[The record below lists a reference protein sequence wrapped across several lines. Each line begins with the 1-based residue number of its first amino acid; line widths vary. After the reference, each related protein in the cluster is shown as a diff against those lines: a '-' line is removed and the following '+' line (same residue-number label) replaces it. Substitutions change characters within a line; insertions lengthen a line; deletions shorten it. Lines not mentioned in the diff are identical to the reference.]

1 MRVGLVTAYSWTVPG
16 GVNHHVEHLAAEL
29 EARGHEAWIIAPVGA
44 LSPGRRAVDSRRHP
58 NAERFIPMGTTVP
71 IPSNGSRAYLN
82 TSPRVVMRMDRAV
95 RSRRFDLM
103 HVHEPFTPSVAMA
116 AVLLAASP
124 VVGTFHAALEKSTAY
139 DSMAWL
145 LRILNKRLDV
155 RIAVSEAAREFPA
168 SRYPDAFRI
177 IPNGVS
183 VEKYAPAVG
192 AAKVKGRV
200 LFIGRAERRKG
211 LIVLLPAFALLR
223 ERLPHA
229 TLVIAGASRRQVADV
244 SRLAA
249 GAPFDLTGVEALGWV
264 DDEEKV
270 AQLAKAEVLC
280 APSLSAESF
289 GIVLAEGMA
298 AGVPVVASDLPG
310 YRSVLGDGE
319 AGRLVH
325 PASRACSPARST
337 SCSAMKKSAT
347 VSRPADWR
355 PPPDSRGLASPTASL
370 KPTKMPWRGRSDR
383 AFTGAPAG
391 RGSARPFWSTY
402 LIRRCARI
410 RVGGAARRKWRYPQI
425 VAGATGL
432 EPATSG
438 VTGRRS
444 KPTELRPHERTLT
457 AGRKPAAVQRNGSV
471 AHGVQRGK
479 RRWRQA
485 RGPTAACTASRIS
498 AERTRAAMA
507 L

>member
-1 MRVGLVTAYSWTVPG
+1 MRVGLVTPYSWTVPG

-29 EARGHEAWIIAPVGA
+29 EARGHQAWIIAPVGA

-116 AVLLAASP
+116 AVFLAASP

-145 LRILNKRLDV
+145 LRSLNKRLDV

-168 SRYPDAFRI
+168 SRYPGAFRI

-211 LIVLLPAFALLR
+211 LTVLLPAFALLR

-319 AGRLVH
+319 AGRLV
-325 PASRACSPARST
+325 PPGEPGLLAGALYELLRDEEERSRLAARGLSGRRQT
-337 SCSAMKKSAT
+337 L
-347 VSRPADWR
+347 V
-355 PPPDSRGLASPTASL
+355 DSRH
-370 KPTKMPWRGRSDR
+370 R
-383 AFTGAPAG
+383 
-391 RGSARPFWSTY
+391 
-402 LIRRCARI
+402 
-410 RVGGAARRKWRYPQI
+410 
-425 VAGATGL
+425 
-432 EPATSG
+432 
-438 VTGRRS
+438 
-444 KPTELRPHERTLT
+444 
-457 AGRKPAAVQRNGSV
+457 
-471 AHGVQRGK
+471 QRG
-479 RRWRQA
+479 
-485 RGPTAACTASRIS
+485 
-498 AERTRAAMA
+498 
-507 L
+507 